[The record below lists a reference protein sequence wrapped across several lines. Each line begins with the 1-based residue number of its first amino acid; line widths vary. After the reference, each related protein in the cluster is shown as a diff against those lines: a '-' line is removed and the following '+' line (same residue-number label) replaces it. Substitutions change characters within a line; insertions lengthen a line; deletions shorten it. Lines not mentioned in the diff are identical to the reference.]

1 MVKPSS
7 VLCPDCGN
15 PRGALQSECPYCGSQ
30 ETPLLPKKLAGIF
43 TLNLEENLPRV
54 DEALILFDQA
64 LDELAKTAIR
74 VVKVIHGYGSGGQG
88 GRIKE
93 AIRQEL
99 IYQRR
104 SHLISSY
111 FAGEDLGPGKE
122 SYQELCRQYPAV
134 KDILTKDIYG
144 NPGITLIILKR

>member
-1 MVKPSS
+1 LS
-7 VLCPDCGN
+7 
-15 PRGALQSECPYCGSQ
+15 
-30 ETPLLPKKLAGIF
+30 KKLAGIF

-54 DEALILFDQA
+54 DEALMLFDRA

-99 IYQRR
+99 IYQSR
-104 SHLISSY
+104 SH
-111 FAGEDLGPGKE
+111 
-122 SYQELCRQYPAV
+122 
-134 KDILTKDIYG
+134 
-144 NPGITLIILKR
+144 